1 MAYDYQQV
9 CQRLKEKAQL
19 IAQRYQLALEQ
30 RNEARAETLSLE
42 NELKKRDAE
51 IRQLKTQI
59 ENLTVVRTAF
69 PSKQAVADSR
79 SYLTGLV
86 REIDQCIKDLTT

>member
-9 CQRLKEKAQL
+9 CQRLNEKAQL
-19 IAQRYQLALEQ
+19 IAQRYRLAVEQ
-30 RNEARAETLSLE
+30 RDEARQKALDLE
-42 NELKKRDAE
+42 NELTKRDAE
-51 IRQLKTQI
+51 IQLLKTQI

-79 SYLTGLV
+79 SYLAGLV